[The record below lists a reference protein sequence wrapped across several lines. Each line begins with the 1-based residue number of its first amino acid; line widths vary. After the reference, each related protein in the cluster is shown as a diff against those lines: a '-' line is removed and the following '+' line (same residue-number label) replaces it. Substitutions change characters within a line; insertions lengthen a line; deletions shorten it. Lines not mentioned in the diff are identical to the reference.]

1 MLDLL
6 PDWFVRATNPLIA
19 QLRFL
24 QVEYAAQVKSVLSHR
39 DKVGSESHPTVFHAL
54 RDNDELPPSEKS
66 LPRLVWEAQGLVGA
80 GTLTT
85 THMLTITTYHILAN
99 PPVLNMLTKELEE
112 AIPDPATPCS
122 LQNLEQLP
130 YLSAV
135 INEGLRVSYGSIHRL
150 QRVHPDT
157 ALTFRDWT
165 IPPGTPV
172 GMDSLHMHNDPAVF
186 PEPRN
191 FDPTRF
197 LGPEK
202 EMRQKRLFNFGRG
215 TRQCVGMNLALAE
228 IYMTLATVFRRLG
241 GQMRLFD
248 TDRDRDVDVKHDF
261 FVTNPGLLCGGVLV
275 SFRFFFGAF
284 GNFFFFFFFFS
295 TCL

>member
-1 MLDLL
+1 MKQFPHLFPMLELL
-6 PDWFVRATNPLIA
+6 PDWFVRVTNPLIA
-19 QLRFL
+19 QLRSL
-24 QVEYAAQVKSVLSHR
+24 QGEYAAQVKSVLSHS
-39 DKVGSESHPTVFHAL
+39 DKVGLESHPTIFHAL
-54 RDNDELPPSEKS
+54 RDNDELPLSEKS
-66 LPRLVWEAQGLVGA
+66 LPRLVWEAQSLVGA
-80 GTLTT
+80 GTLTS
-85 THMLTITTYHILAN
+85 THMLAITTYHILAN
-99 PPVLNMLTKELEE
+99 PPAFNTLMKELEE

-130 YLSAV
+130 YLSAI

-150 QRVHPDT
+150 QRVHPDN

-172 GMDSLHMHNDPAVF
+172 GMDSLHMHSDPAIF

-191 FDPTRF
+191 FDPARF

-202 EMRQKRLFNFGRG
+202 EMRQKHLFNFGRG

-228 IYMTLATVFRRLG
+228 IHMTLATVLRRLG
-241 GQMRLFD
+241 GKMRLFD

-261 FVTNPGLLCGGVLV
+261 FVTNPGFHSRGIRVTLR
-275 SFRFFFGAF
+275 SDRGA
-284 GNFFFFFFFFS
+284 
-295 TCL
+295 

>member
-24 QVEYAAQVKSVLSHR
+24 QAEYAVQVKSVLSHK

-66 LPRLVWEAQGLVGA
+66 LPRLVWEAQSLVGA
-80 GTLTT
+80 GTLTS
-85 THMLTITTYHILAN
+85 THMLPITTNHILSN
-99 PPVLNMLTKELEE
+99 PPVLRTLLKELEE
-112 AIPDPATPCS
+112 AIPDPATPPS
-122 LQNLEQLP
+122 LQTLEQLP

-135 INEGLRVSYGSIHRL
+135 INEGLRISYGSIHRL

-157 ALTFRDWT
+157 ALTFRNWT

-172 GMDSLHMHNDPAVF
+172 GMDSLHLHNDPLVI
-186 PEPRN
+186 PDPRRIH
-191 FDPTRF
+191 PARF
-197 LGPEK
+197 LLDVPER
-202 EMRQKRLFNFGRG
+202 ETRLKRLFNFGRG

-228 IYMTLATVFRRLG
+228 IHMTLASVFRRVG
-241 GQMRLFD
+241 GKMRLFG
-248 TDRDRDVDVKHDF
+248 TERERDVDVRHDF
-261 FVTNPGLLCGGVLV
+261 FVTNPGLRSRGVRVILR
-275 SFRFFFGAF
+275 SDGA
-284 GNFFFFFFFFS
+284 
-295 TCL
+295 

>member
-1 MLDLL
+1 MKQFPHMFPMLELL
-6 PDWFVRATNPLIA
+6 PDWFVRVTNPLIA
-19 QLRFL
+19 QLRSL
-24 QVEYAAQVKSVLSHR
+24 QAEYAAQIKSVLCHN
-39 DKVGSESHPTVFHAL
+39 DKVGPGSHPTIFHAL
-54 RDNDELPPSEKS
+54 RDNDELPLSEKS
-66 LPRLVWEAQGLVGA
+66 LPRLVWEAQSLVGA
-80 GTLTT
+80 GTLTS
-85 THMLTITTYHILAN
+85 THMLAITTYHILAN
-99 PPVLNMLTKELEE
+99 PPVLNTLMKELEE

-172 GMDSLHMHNDPAVF
+172 GMDSLHMHSDPAIF
-186 PEPRN
+186 SSPRN
-191 FDPTRF
+191 FDPARF

-202 EMRQKRLFNFGRG
+202 ESRQKHLFNFGRG
-215 TRQCVGMNLALAE
+215 TRQCIGMNLALAE
-228 IYMTLATVFRRLG
+228 IHMTLATVFRRLG
-241 GQMRLFD
+241 GRIRLFD

-261 FVTNPGLLCGGVLV
+261 FVTNPGLQSRGVRV
-275 SFRFFFGAF
+275 TSR
-284 GNFFFFFFFFS
+284 S
-295 TCL
+295 D

>member
-1 MLDLL
+1 MKQFPHLFPMLELL
-6 PDWFVRATNPLIA
+6 PDWFVRVTNPLIA
-19 QLRFL
+19 QLRSL
-24 QVEYAAQVKSVLSHR
+24 QGEYAAQVKSVLSHNN
-39 DKVGSESHPTVFHAL
+39 KVGLESHPTIFHAL

-66 LPRLVWEAQGLVGA
+66 LPRLVWEAQSLVGA
-80 GTLTT
+80 GTLTS
-85 THMLTITTYHILAN
+85 THMLAITTYHILAN
-99 PPVLNMLTKELEE
+99 PPAFNTLMKELEE

-130 YLSAV
+130 YLGAV

-150 QRVHPDT
+150 QRVHPDN

-172 GMDSLHMHNDPAVF
+172 GMDSLHMHSDPAIF

-191 FDPTRF
+191 FDPARF

-202 EMRQKRLFNFGRG
+202 EMRQKHLFNFGRG

-228 IYMTLATVFRRLG
+228 IHMTLATVFRRLG
-241 GQMRLFD
+241 GKMRLFD

-261 FVTNPGLLCGGVLV
+261 FITNPGFHSRGIRVTLR
-275 SFRFFFGAF
+275 SDRGA
-284 GNFFFFFFFFS
+284 
-295 TCL
+295 